1 MQEWWL
7 FPLVCRCPKS
17 APPDIVKK
25 KKKRGG
31 EKNPVHAAYDIRYPH
46 SLHIKGQS
54 LISFPLGWIIHPW
67 LCGFG
72 LIHYVP
78 VLLVWVRM
86 VGWFHYV

>member
-1 MQEWWL
+1 M

-86 VGWFHYV
+86 VG